1 MCGSLAV
8 SVLPVRVCVSLVCG
22 RPSVSLSVRGPTPTL
37 VSNRC
42 LDCALTSLCLTR
54 GSAAPW
60 QATRERSSPPP
71 PPPPPPPAPPPSRLA
86 SGASLDE
93 PTSTPRD
100 IVLGAGPNTGICLQ
114 LSANVFNSRQL
125 SAALGKSRQISANLD
140 QSRSS
145 PSRDESSEP
154 RQISANLGK
163 SRSISL
169 LPLESR
175 VQRTSANLGKSRQI
189 SINLA
194 PPPRETS
201 PGPPRESPRGA
212 AAWSPAGMS

>member
-1 MCGSLAV
+1 M
-8 SVLPVRVCVSLVCG
+8 
-22 RPSVSLSVRGPTPTL
+22 RPSLRLAECAGPHTHTGIQSLP
-37 VSNRC
+37 
-42 LDCALTSLCLTR
+42 DCALTSLCLTR

-175 VQRTSANLGKSRQI
+175 VRVRHAN
-189 SINLA
+189 
-194 PPPRETS
+194 
-201 PGPPRESPRGA
+201 PRGVQQH
-212 AAWSPAGMS
+212 GRLQV